1 MKYRRLKWMILI
13 IPTITVGLWEYVR
26 HQYLLPFISM
36 ETGNWLTPVI
46 MFVISVTL
54 LRRLFTL
61 MEASRAEL
69 ERERAAKDVLQAREM
84 LARELHDGIAQSL
97 FLLSVKI
104 DKAER
109 SIGSAA
115 DSSHWSGIR
124 KTLHEVDRYVRQSI
138 SNLRDLPHYPD
149 RTVLPSMLH
158 RVRETADDVYPQAAV
173 EWDIADEALTARE
186 QAELLACI
194 REALL
199 NARKH
204 AQASLISIRG
214 IQDGQQQGWRMV
226 VEDNGRGFASD
237 PLDRADRYGLRIT
250 RERAEQMGWAF
261 SFERHNDRT
270 VMKISKGGQAQ

>member
-1 MKYRRLKWMILI
+1 MKYRQLKWMILI

-26 HQYLLPFISM
+26 HQFLLPVISM
-36 ETGNWLTPVI
+36 ETGNWLTPFIV
-46 MFVISVTL
+46 FVISVTL

-138 SNLRDLPHYPD
+138 SNLRDLPPHSD
-149 RTVLPSMLH
+149 RAALPSMLQ
-158 RVRETADDVYPQAAV
+158 RVRDTADDVYPQAAV
-173 EWDIADEALTARE
+173 QWDMADEALTARE

-204 AQASLISIRG
+204 AQASQISIHG
-214 IQDGQQQGWRMV
+214 TPAGQQGWRML
-226 VEDNGRGFASD
+226 VEDNGRGFEGD

-250 RERAEQMGWAF
+250 RERAEQMGWTF
-261 SFERHNDRT
+261 TFERRNDRT
-270 VMKISKGGQAQ
+270 VMEISKGGQVN

>member
-1 MKYRRLKWMILI
+1 MKHRQLKWMILI

-26 HQYLLPFISM
+26 HQFLLPVLSM
-36 ETGNWLTPVI
+36 EAGNWLTPVI
-46 MFVISVTL
+46 MFVISITL

-69 ERERAAKDVLQAREM
+69 ERERAARDVLQARET

-104 DKAER
+104 DKTER
-109 SIGSAA
+109 SIGPAA

-138 SNLRDLPHYPD
+138 SNLRDLPNHPD
-149 RTVLPSMLH
+149 RSLLPSMLH

-173 EWDIADEALTARE
+173 EWDIGDEALTARE

-204 AQASLISIRG
+204 AYASLISICG
-214 IQDGQQQGWRMV
+214 VQEGQQGWRMV
-226 VEDNGRGFASD
+226 VEDNGRGFAGD
-237 PLDRADRYGLRIT
+237 PLNRADRYGLRIT

-261 SFERHNDRT
+261 TFERRNDRT
-270 VMKISKGGQAQ
+270 VMEISKGGQV